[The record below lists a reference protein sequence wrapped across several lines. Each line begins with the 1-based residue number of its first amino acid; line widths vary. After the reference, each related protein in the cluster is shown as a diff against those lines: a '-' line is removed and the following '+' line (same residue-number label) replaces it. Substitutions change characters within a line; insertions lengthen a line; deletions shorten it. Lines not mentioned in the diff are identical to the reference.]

1 MPPLTLR
8 IRIQLAVFAVVALIF
23 AAAMAIGY
31 IRVPAMFGI
40 GRYQVTVQL
49 PRTAGVYP
57 GGNVTFRGAEVG
69 RIKDVRLTDTGVAAV
84 LSLKSGIAHLPG
96 ETGSQRVQGLKVVR
110 YGLTVTAKG
119 VLHEDYVSLL
129 GKATARRLCAL
140 SIVQGTGT
148 GKVATFSLP
157 YTELEAVPVQDSR
170 DDIALVNLS
179 WRVRDNAGSD
189 AFTLTLT

>member
-84 LSLKSGIAHLPG
+84 LSLKSGIAIPSDLDAQGAQPVRRRRAVHRTAAAPRL
-96 ETGSQRVQGLKVVR
+96 GSP
-110 YGLTVTAKG
+110 A
-119 VLHEDYVSLL
+119 
-129 GKATARRLCAL
+129 
-140 SIVQGTGT
+140 
-148 GKVATFSLP
+148 
-157 YTELEAVPVQDSR
+157 
-170 DDIALVNLS
+170 
-179 WRVRDNAGSD
+179 
-189 AFTLTLT
+189 